1 MMTGMKIVNFHAWNV
16 SVPAAIRIQKEMR
29 VRIVD
34 RDDFGQ
40 IRAIAGV
47 DISTTGNLA
56 RAAVVVLGYPGLE
69 PMEQCTAARPIQFP
83 YVPGLLA
90 FREIP
95 AILDALEKLRV
106 EPDLIMADA
115 QGLAHPRRFGL
126 ASHLGMVLDK
136 PTIGCA
142 KSRLC
147 GDHSEPGER
156 AGSWAPLR
164 DGGEVI
170 GAAVRTKDATNVLY
184 VSVGHRVSLE
194 SAVQTVLRCCRKYRI
209 PEPTRL
215 ADHAASG
222 AVVVE
227 QARQG
232 SLFWGGPSH
241 PGGSS
246 S

>member
-1 MMTGMKIVNFHAWNV
+1 MSSMKIAHPHAWK
-16 SVPAAIRIQKEMR
+16 VPMAEAVRIQKELR
-29 VRIVD
+29 PKIVD

-40 IRAIAGV
+40 IGAIAGV
-47 DISTTGNLA
+47 DISTAGNLA
-56 RAAVVVLGYPGLE
+56 RAAVVVLSYPDLQPE
-69 PMEQCTAARPIQFP
+69 EQCTAERPIEFP

-95 AILDALEKLRV
+95 AILDALDKLRL

-126 ASHLGMVLDK
+126 ASHLGMILDK

-147 GDHSEPGER
+147 GDHAEPDEK
-156 AGSWAPLR
+156 AGSWAPLK
-164 DGGEVI
+164 DAGEVI
-170 GAAVRTKDATNVLY
+170 GAAVRTKDATNVVY

-194 SAVQTVLRCCRKYRI
+194 FAIQIVLRCCRKYRL

-215 ADHAASG
+215 ADQVASG
-222 AVVVE
+222 GVVVE
-227 QARQG
+227 QGRQG
-232 SLFWGGPSH
+232 SLF
-241 PGGSS
+241 
-246 S
+246 